1 MRWLSRQ
8 WSKSEWST
16 QTINQIIE
24 LIEFVTYCLSIV
36 KQWVE
41 IRVEVSSIDKR
52 EIIFFIKEKRWS
64 DRYIVWK
71 ILISF
76 VDFDISY
83 IWINKYIYLSLN

>member
-8 WSKSEWST
+8 WLKSEWSN

-36 KQWVE
+36 NQWVE

>member
-36 KQWVE
+36 NQWVE